1 MLCII
6 LQNQP
11 KSMAT
16 LASVTTAHSQTYSLT
31 TDWVNSYQLFIA
43 NAQFYRIGWAG
54 TALILQGCILSPALL
69 LTMFTFGG
77 GDWQLLVSNF
87 CFLLVLILFCSA
99 MSVKYILPAF
109 VFSLIVH
116 LVLILVNAL

>member
-1 MLCII
+1 
-6 LQNQP
+6 
-11 KSMAT
+11 MAT
-16 LASVTTAHSQTYSLT
+16 LTQTTTAHSPTHSLPT
-31 TDWVNSYQLFIA
+31 SWGDSYQLFIA

-54 TALILQGCILSPALL
+54 TALIFQGCLLSPTLL

-99 MSVKYILPAF
+99 MAIRYILPAF
-109 VFSLIVH
+109 VFSFVVH
-116 LVLILVNAL
+116 LAIILMNVL

>member
-1 MLCII
+1 MT
-6 LQNQP
+6 
-11 KSMAT
+11 T
-16 LASVTTAHSQTYSLT
+16 LAPVTTAHSQTHSLT
-31 TDWVNSYQLFIA
+31 TDWLDAYQLFIA
-43 NAQFYRIGWAG
+43 KAQFYRIGWAG

-99 MSVKYILPAF
+99 MSVKYIMPAF
-109 VFSLIVH
+109 LFSLIVH
-116 LVLILVNAL
+116 LVIILMNVL